1 MGKRERDTALYY
13 VHMSNPNVYRVAG
26 GGVICNTLPS
36 FHNSLYRSFSAAK
49 SAITRYT
56 KTNAEAIRSMVLPV
70 RFDVYEL
77 KGETKDTHPIAP
89 IYTIMATPTCLK

>member
-1 MGKRERDTALYY
+1 
-13 VHMSNPNVYRVAG
+13 
-26 GGVICNTLPS
+26 
-36 FHNSLYRSFSAAK
+36 
-49 SAITRYT
+49 
-56 KTNAEAIRSMVLPV
+56 MVLPV